1 MCNGR
6 SLLYAVTLKL
16 NMFLFK
22 TQFEW
27 FFRFLFRFAYL
38 IRFRLSQ
45 SSWSQH
51 AVGKCRRDIQQHTT
65 QRHAMLKGSERNNH
79 INVLFIINH
88 AWILYFSINKYEFWD
103 FFSKHNKHN
112 YPFFYSCIFLSAG
125 GCCWISF
132 IDFHCDVTETLWKG
146 KLYHHYHPRHYQSV
160 CDGK

>member
-1 MCNGR
+1 
-6 SLLYAVTLKL
+6 
-16 NMFLFK
+16 MFLFK

-65 QRHAMLKGSERNNH
+65 LRHAMLKGSERNNH

-103 FFSKHNKHN
+103 FFSKHNKQN
-112 YPFFYSCIFLSAG
+112 YPFFLLLHFPFCRCLLLLLLNFFYWFS
-125 GCCWISF
+125 
-132 IDFHCDVTETLWKG
+132 LWCNWDSLKG
-146 KLYHHYHPRHYQSV
+146 KTISSLSSPSLSIGVWWKVTYSHV
-160 CDGK
+160 